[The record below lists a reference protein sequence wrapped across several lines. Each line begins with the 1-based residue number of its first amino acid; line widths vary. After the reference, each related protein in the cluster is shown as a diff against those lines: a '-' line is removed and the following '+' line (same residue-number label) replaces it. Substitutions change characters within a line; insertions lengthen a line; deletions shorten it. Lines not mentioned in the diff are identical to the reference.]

1 MDFMKLLNSLEELLY
16 EVMVMLVFFP
26 RTLYLTARQ
35 PQRMMDYADT
45 ELGDV
50 QSEQYSDTLSPP
62 LFLMIC
68 LLLSHLFEVVVPRA
82 LPNPLPA
89 FLHDTEN
96 LLMFRVFM
104 FSLLP
109 LVLSLRLLAKLGIAL
124 DRETLRPVF
133 YSQCFVTAP
142 ITLLIGAASAIGRSD
157 EGEAAGLVAG
167 LLLVGG
173 LSWYLVQ
180 QTRWFQAKLKIGPVL
195 AFANALGATIVAA
208 LLIAATA
215 LLTALA
221 ATGRTV
227 S

>member
-1 MDFMKLLNSLEELLY
+1 MDFMRLLKSLEELLY

-26 RTLYLTARQ
+26 RTLYLVLRH

-50 QSEQYSDTLSPP
+50 QSEQYNDTLSPP

-68 LLLSHLFEVVVPRA
+68 LAVNHLIEQA
-82 LPNPLPA
+82 LPSSDVASLPA
-89 FLHDTEN
+89 FLRDTQN

-109 LVLSLRLLAKLGIAL
+109 LLLSLRLLARLGIAL

-142 ITLLIGAASAIGRSD
+142 
-157 EGEAAGLVAG
+157 VA
-167 LLLVGG
+167 LLVGLATSLWQIG
-173 LSWYLVQ
+173 GTTPAQIAPVIFWGGIFWYLVQ
-180 QTRWFQAKLKIGPVL
+180 QTLWFRAKLKTGYGSAAL
-195 AFANALGATIVAA
+195 NALGASLVAV
-208 LLIAATA
+208 LLIVTTA
-215 LLTALA
+215 VAI
-221 ATGRTV
+221 GFV
-227 S
+227 SAMEAQ

>member
-1 MDFMKLLNSLEELLY
+1 MDFVKLLKSLEELLY

-26 RTLYLTARQ
+26 RTLYLTFRH

-50 QSEQYSDTLSPP
+50 QQDQYNDTLSPP

-68 LLLSHLFEVVVPRA
+68 LGLNHFVELALRTSDLSK
-82 LPNPLPA
+82 LPH
-89 FLHDTEN
+89 FLHDPQN

-109 LVLSLRLLAKLGIAL
+109 LVLSLRLLSKLGIAL
-124 DRETLRPVF
+124 DRDSLRPVF

-142 ITLLIGAASAIGRSD
+142 IALMIGLATLLWQIGDESASR
-157 EGEAAGLVAG
+157 VAH
-167 LLLVGG
+167 VIFWGG
-173 LSWYLVQ
+173 SIWYLAQ
-180 QTRWFQAKLKIGPVL
+180 QILWFRSKLKSGYAVAL
-195 AFANALGATIVAA
+195 LNALGSILAAFVLIVV
-208 LLIAATA
+208 
-215 LLTALA
+215 TALA
-221 ATGRTV
+221 LGFMTAAEKA

>member
-1 MDFMKLLNSLEELLY
+1 MDFMKLLKSLEELLY

-26 RTLYLTARQ
+26 RTLYLTFRH

-62 LFLMIC
+62 LFLMMC
-68 LLLSHLFEVVVPRA
+68 LGLGHVVELA
-82 LPNPLPA
+82 LPSSSEAAMPG
-89 FLHDTEN
+89 FLQDTQN

-109 LVLSLRLLAKLGIAL
+109 LVLSLRLLSGLGIAL

-142 ITLLIGAASAIGRSD
+142 ITLAISVSTNLWQLG
-157 EGEAAGLVAG
+157 GPNQIMVANVLFAGG
-167 LLLVGG
+167 MI
-173 LSWYLVQ
+173 WYLAQ
-180 QTRWFQAKLKIGPVL
+180 QTLWFRGKLKLGYGGAVL
-195 AFANALGATIVAA
+195 NAVGSVFAA
-208 LLIAATA
+208 LVLIMLTAVVIGFATA
-215 LLTALA
+215 REI
-221 ATGRTV
+221 AT
-227 S
+227 